1 MDRPGRVAR
10 RVLTGLALLSSLTA
24 CSSTSPETPSV
35 GLLPTSTHAVT
46 SVTPSTSR
54 APTTA
59 AHSDL
64 IPADA
69 QMPASGVCGPV
80 VGALVVI
87 TANPDTPSPRCVT
100 VSGTQ
105 HLKVVNAS
113 NQFGQTGKT
122 ITVSF
127 AAFPPRQV
135 AVGASTTFDQDFGNY
150 LAPGVHVLHIS
161 LYGGEGAELWL
172 R

>member
-1 MDRPGRVAR
+1 
-10 RVLTGLALLSSLTA
+10 
-24 CSSTSPETPSV
+24 
-35 GLLPTSTHAVT
+35 VT
-46 SVTPSTSR
+46 NP
-54 APTTA
+54 APTTTA
-59 AHSDL
+59 ASSDL

-87 TANPDTPSPRCVT
+87 AANPDTPSPRCVT
-100 VSGTQ
+100 VTGSQ

-113 NQFGQTGKT
+113 NQFGQTGTT

-127 AAFPPRQV
+127 ASFPPRQV
-135 AVGASTTFDQDFGNY
+135 PVGATTTFDQNFGSY
-150 LAPGVHVLHIS
+150 LAPGVHDLHVT
-161 LYGGEGAELWL
+161 LYSGSAEIWL